1 MHVTLPWTSKRV
13 TLNGQLAFRL
23 LPRASCGPKQYELT
37 SFSDVRSTLT
47 STCCVLHQ
55 PQHQQ
60 LSLLK
65 AHPIP
70 PLSQTFSQ
78 SLPSQERSWAL
89 SPTTFFLHSLPP
101 SPISNNL
108 KSPSFFTTPLFA
120 EGHSPTAHH
129 ADQASALQLPRPGRH
144 GQGSPSR

>member
-37 SFSDVRSTLT
+37 SFSEEGEVLL
-47 STCCVLHQ
+47 CVLHQ
-55 PQHQQ
+55 TSTSQ

-70 PLSQTFSQ
+70 PLSQTFSR
-78 SLPSQERSWAL
+78 SLPSQERPWAL
-89 SPTTFFLHSLPP
+89 SPTTFLLHSLPP

-108 KSPSFFTTPLFA
+108 TSPSFFTTPPSLLK
-120 EGHSPTAHH
+120 GTPPTAHH